1 MDLAKAAPTVPDCQA
16 AAAAAPPARPAAY
29 NTTLDHAPF
38 ETMEKYYPCP
48 QAGIS
53 RSLMTGDVKGAQ
65 VYRTIRDPLDPMCL
79 NKPYPGVWLEGIV
92 DKSQKPSRTLQT
104 NRQTSPLDPNYILP
118 SGPSI
123 MPSGEKKFSDR
134 TFNMMLATDDICGA
148 KPQPLYNKPCR
159 CLHEG
164 DPVEEIKGSKPKKW
178 TWLRKL
184 DYWGHNNDLW
194 DIDIGKR
201 HKGFVRERESNP
213 LEPLYPTE
221 TVETHEMKYKRLKF
235 VKLPPRKEKTDV
247 GERLLDNMYWRAE
260 KLYNMCWNWGQ
271 PQPTANTVTY
281 DVLRYS
287 LEKFGFYCT
296 DKEFERIIQYA
307 DPFKIGSVRYL
318 NFSRALRHCDGL
330 ELDIPRPLGFDVGYW
345 GEPANLGQGGL
356 VLEPVARYGRSTV
369 LWSENEPVY
378 SPLTGLPVSRNPN
391 PRIPLDKETSGKAL
405 QKYNYS
411 ELKAK
416 LDCDDRKQGQQQYQY
431 FPSSSELPKE
441 KKVPVLPIRQ
451 ISLASSAEQIKR
463 PSTCQPM
470 NSRRLSALD
479 LHKCEKPS
487 DQSAKL
493 AVIQTA
499 RELGAMVR
507 NAPQVRE
514 RAYSKYPPLYTAM
527 LPTNNQRGSQVLWK
541 PQALFKPFVPS
552 KVREQRY
559 HRTQDIEAVKGLVN
573 L

>member
-16 AAAAAPPARPAAY
+16 AAAAAAPARPAAY
-29 NTTLDHAPF
+29 DTTLDHAPF

-53 RSLMTGDVKGAQ
+53 RSLMTGDVNGAQ
-65 VYRTIRDPLDPMCL
+65 VCTTIRDPLDPMCL

-92 DKSQKPSRTLQT
+92 DKNKKPSRTLQT
-104 NRQTSPLDPNYILP
+104 NRQTSPLDPLYILP

-159 CLHEG
+159 CLQEG

-201 HKGFVRERESNP
+201 HKGFVRARESNP

-235 VKLPPRKEKTDV
+235 AKLPPRKEKTDV

-260 KLYNMCWNWGQ
+260 KLYNMCWHWGQ

-369 LWSENEPVY
+369 LC
-378 SPLTGLPVSRNPN
+378 
-391 PRIPLDKETSGKAL
+391 
-405 QKYNYS
+405 YS

-431 FPSSSELPKE
+431 FPSPSELPKE

-463 PSTCQPM
+463 PSTCQ
-470 NSRRLSALD
+470 
-479 LHKCEKPS
+479 KPS

-493 AVIQTA
+493 AVVQTA

-541 PQALFKPFVPS
+541 PRALFKPFVPS
-552 KVREQRY
+552 KVREQCY